1 MGEMR
6 CNISKTGA
14 MLSIVIGMSTP
25 IFLLGLTFNAMTL
38 WMFCW
43 KFRKWTE
50 TVIYVINLAVSDTML
65 LLSLPFKMY
74 SYKPREELASSFC
87 AFIECLYF
95 VNMYVSIYIIVCIS
109 MDRCIA
115 IKYPLKAKSF
125 RSPMKAAIAC
135 GAIWTFVCLVAI
147 SLQIQFAA
155 DSVNAKS
162 CFLKQT
168 DEPTDTWIIII
179 IELFGFIIPFII
191 LSFCSLQIIMTLC
204 KKSTESQ
211 GNFIFS
217 RSITIIATNLII
229 FILCFFPF
237 HAALLMQFLMDTF
250 QVNCAML
257 MNSRMFVTVSTC
269 LANVNCCLDGIIYYF
284 ASKEVRASL
293 TQHIRRISGRK
304 KLSLGVIEVQNTQD
318 TQQSDYL

>member
-1 MGEMR
+1 M
-6 CNISKTGA
+6 
-14 MLSIVIGMSTP
+14 SIPT
-25 IFLLGLTFNAMTL
+25 FLLGLTFNAMTL
-38 WMFCW
+38 WVFCG

-50 TVIYVINLAVSDTML
+50 TIIYVTNLAASDSML

-74 SYKPREELASSFC
+74 SYKSREELGSSFC

-147 SLQIQFAA
+147 SLQIRFAA
-155 DSVNAKS
+155 GNVNAEF

-168 DEPTDTWIIII
+168 DEPTETWIIII
-179 IELFGFIIPFII
+179 IELFGFIIPFFI
-191 LSFCSLQIIMTLC
+191 LSFCSLQIIVALC

-211 GNFIFS
+211 GNFVFS

-229 FILCFFPF
+229 FIICFLPF
-237 HAALLMQFLMDTF
+237 HAGLLIQFLVETFKMDCVTLI
-250 QVNCAML
+250 NA
-257 MNSRMFVTVSTC
+257 RMFVTVSTC

-293 TQHIRRISGRK
+293 TQHIRMISSRK
-304 KLSLGVIEVQNTQD
+304 KISLDVIEVQNTQD